1 VRFDSI
7 VEKERFV
14 QAYLRK
20 LREKGEKGQKGER
33 GERGAMRQQA
43 VLEETNFNARVDGN
57 SKEDIIRELRNEKEA
72 IN

>member
-1 VRFDSI
+1 MRFDSI

-20 LREKGEKGQKGER
+20 LREKGQKGEK
-33 GERGAMRQQA
+33 GVVRQQA
-43 VLEETNFNARVDGN
+43 VLEEANFNARVDGI

>member
-1 VRFDSI
+1 MRFDSI

-20 LREKGEKGQKGER
+20 LREKGQKGEKGER
-33 GERGAMRQQA
+33 GVVRQQA